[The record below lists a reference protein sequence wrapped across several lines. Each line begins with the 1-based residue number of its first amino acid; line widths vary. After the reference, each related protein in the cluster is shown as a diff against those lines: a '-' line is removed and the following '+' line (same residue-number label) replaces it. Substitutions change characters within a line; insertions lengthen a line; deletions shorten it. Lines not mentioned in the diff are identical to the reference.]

1 LKGLRLQLALFYVVL
16 SIPALLV
23 IERAVIGWKFERLM
37 HQLDDGRVQA
47 LLWEEAHAFSAAL
60 RGQAREDE
68 LSLRLE
74 NLVLRLERPRE
85 TLGTSVAFVLLE
97 LTRHPF
103 RAQLLRPQQAP
114 LAAGFERLPREGW
127 VQRRWALPLVE
138 GADISNPPRLEIEL
152 AVPSPWR
159 LSKEAMSFEWPL
171 AVAYLLI
178 FLLGSAWFL
187 RWRVLGR
194 VSQMADAAGAWA
206 RGDFSVSLAD
216 PAADELGSLAR
227 ALDRM
232 AADLQA
238 LVDARARLA
247 SLEERQ
253 RLARDLHDTVKQKA
267 FALSL
272 QLAAARD
279 SGSDSL
285 RVQQR
290 LAEAQSLAAEIQ
302 HELSELLLEMRGLSS
317 SLEDVVPLLRQRA
330 TDFERRSGCAVS
342 LTVLDA
348 LLLRSDQREA
358 LLRAVDEAL
367 GNVLKHAAASEVQIR
382 LRRQAER
389 IELSICDNGR
399 GCAPASDPGTGMGM
413 GNMRERAAQLP
424 GGSLQ
429 VRAGCAGGTEVVL
442 SFLPPAE
449 PTKGADL

>member
-1 LKGLRLQLALFYVVL
+1 MKGLRLQLALFYVVL
-16 SIPALLV
+16 SIPALLL
-23 IERAVIGWKFERLM
+23 IERAVIGWKFEKLM

-47 LLWEEAHAFSAAL
+47 LLQEEARAFDIAL

-68 LSLRLE
+68 LRLRLE

-85 TLGTSVAFVLLE
+85 SLGTSAAFVLLE
-97 LTRHPF
+97 LARHPF
-103 RAQLLRPQQAP
+103 RARLLPPHGAE
-114 LAAGFERLPREGW
+114 LAAGFDSAPDQRW
-127 VQRRWALPLVE
+127 VQRHWVQPLTTA
-138 GADISNPPRLEIEL
+138 GDSTAPRLELEL

-194 VSQMADAAGAWA
+194 VSRMADAAGAWA
-206 RGDFSVSLAD
+206 RADFSVSLAD
-216 PAADELGSLAR
+216 PAADELGNLAR

-238 LVDARARLA
+238 LVDTRARLA

-279 SGSDSL
+279 CGSDSA

-290 LAEAQSLAAEIQ
+290 LAEAQALSSEIQ
-302 HELSELLLEMRGLSS
+302 HELSELLLDMRGLSS
-317 SLEDVVPLLRQRA
+317 STQDVVPPLQQRA
-330 TDFERRSGCAVS
+330 ADFARRSGCAVS
-342 LTVLDA
+342 MSVLDT
-348 LLLRSDQREA
+348 LPLPSDQREA
-358 LLRAVDEAL
+358 VLRAFDEAL
-367 GNVLKHAAASEVQIR
+367 GNVLKHAAASAVKIG
-382 LRRQAER
+382 LRRHAER
-389 IELSICDNGR
+389 IELSICDNGC
-399 GCAPASDPGTGMGM
+399 GYTPANDHGNGMGM

-429 VRAGCAGGTEVVL
+429 VRAGSAGGTDVLL
-442 SFLPPAE
+442 SFVLPAE
-449 PTKGADL
+449 PIQGANA